1 MKPFAN
7 EPILELRRA
16 SVRAGL
22 ADALAAHDAR
32 GPLKVPVWIGD
43 DRREGWDIT
52 STDPGRPDRIVA
64 EAAAARPGDVDHA
77 LSVARPWNAPAEERA
92 ATLIRAAQWLRERR
106 LEIAALAVR
115 ECAKPWP
122 EADADVCEAI
132 DFLEYYA
139 RGALDLAQGAPL
151 LQPPGERNELR
162 WDARGI
168 VAVISPWN
176 FPVAI
181 ALGMTAA
188 GLATGNA
195 VRPQAGRAVAR
206 LRARPHAGAARV
218 RRAAPAPSRCCP
230 ARARSARSSCATRAC
245 TRSRSP
251 GSNKVG
257 LDIVR
262 AAAETP
268 PGQKHL
274 KRVIAEMGGKNC
286 VIVDSDADLDDV
298 VPALVK
304 SAFLYAGQK
313 CSAAARVLCHEAI
326 HDALVERLAGAIEVL
341 EVGQADDL
349 EIDVPPVIEQEAQER
364 VARYTAEAEQGGRIA
379 ARAREV
385 PEGGGWFARP
395 ALAADLPP
403 DSPVLNEEIFGPLL
417 AIERVRD
424 VDDAC
429 DRVDA
434 SPFALTGGLFAR
446 NPDTVDRV
454 IERSPVGN
462 LYVNRAITGAMVARQ
477 PFGGNRLS
485 GTGTKAGGPGYLLQ
499 FVEPR
504 VVTENTMRHGLV
516 GLNSESATGVVARL
530 LHDPYVAA
538 CRPCGRRGHR
548 DRAGRRLR
556 PGLRR
561 RSGSTGRSG
570 RSSTAATTPSAW
582 SRSQPLP
589 RTGPRGARA
598 TTRSAARARAPAV
611 ALVDRARRGVR
622 HEDRR
627 ARHPDRRAW
636 SRRPGRDRPGR
647 LR

>member
-1 MKPFAN
+1 MKPFTN
-7 EPILELRRA
+7 EPILELRRGA
-16 SVRAGL
+16 VRAQL
-22 ADALAAHDAR
+22 ADAIKAHDAR
-32 GPLKVPVWIGD
+32 GPLRVPVWVGNE
-43 DRREGWDIT
+43 RREGAEIV
-52 STDPGRPDRIVA
+52 STDPGKPDRVVA
-64 EAAAARPGDVDHA
+64 EAAAARPDEVEAA
-77 LSVARPWNAPAEERA
+77 LAQARPWDAPAEQRA
-92 ATLIRAAQWLRERR
+92 ETLIRAAQWLRERR
-106 LEIAALAVR
+106 LEVAALEVR

-139 RGALDLAQGAPL
+139 RGAVDLAQGAPL
-151 LQPPGERNELR
+151 LQVPGERNELHYSP
-162 WDARGI
+162 RGI

-188 GLATGNA
+188 ALATGNA
-195 VRPQAGRAVAR
+195 AILKPAEQSPGCALILARA
-206 LRARPHAGAARV
+206 LRESGVPPHAFALLPGEGEVGAKLVRDPRV
-218 RRAAPAPSRCCP
+218 HTIAF
-230 ARARSARSSCATRAC
+230 T
-245 TRSRSP
+245 

-257 LDIVR
+257 LDIVK
-262 AAAETP
+262 AAAEVA

-286 VIVDSDADLDDV
+286 VIVDSDADLDEV

-326 HDALVERLAGAIEVL
+326 HDALLERLAGAIEVL

-349 EIDVPPVIEQEAQER
+349 DIDVPPVIEQDAQER
-364 VARYTAEAEQGGRIA
+364 VNRYAAEAEKTGRIA
-379 ARAREV
+379 AQGRSV
-385 PEGGGWFARP
+385 PDGGWFTAPR
-395 ALAADLPP
+395 LAADLPA
-403 DSPVLNEEIFGPLL
+403 DSPVLTEEIFGPLL
-417 AIERVRD
+417 ALERVRD
-424 VDDAC
+424 VDEAC

-454 IERSPVGN
+454 IERTPVGN

-516 GLNSESATGVVARL
+516 V
-530 LHDPYVAA
+530 
-538 CRPCGRRGHR
+538 
-548 DRAGRRLR
+548 
-556 PGLRR
+556 
-561 RSGSTGRSG
+561 
-570 RSSTAATTPSAW
+570 
-582 SRSQPLP
+582 
-589 RTGPRGARA
+589 
-598 TTRSAARARAPAV
+598 
-611 ALVDRARRGVR
+611 
-622 HEDRR
+622 
-627 ARHPDRRAW
+627 
-636 SRRPGRDRPGR
+636 
-647 LR
+647 